1 MNSSLAIA
9 TLLRRHSA
17 LKQRKGMFNNTP
29 TDFFRYKRFLRALQ
43 SNEYKNRSARQPD
56 LYPPVFKKPTIQ
68 EEKDNE
74 DELVVNEDACKKI
87 FIMLIQQHYILP
99 VIKLDS
105 AQLKKQNL
113 KPNKDY
119 PFLQPTDKAHLEPD
133 QYYVWNF
140 NVKTWWDYL
149 IVVGI
154 IAFILLICCYPLW
167 PRSMRLVSYYISLSA
182 LWILIGFF
190 VIAIIRLIIAILSY
204 PVTKDGLFWLFPNF
218 FEDCGVVDSFKPLY
232 GWGDKETY
240 SYQKKLK
247 RKQRKEKKLL
257 EAKEKTATEKV
268 PKTTTES
275 KKPLLE
281 DVEED

>member
-1 MNSSLAIA
+1 
-9 TLLRRHSA
+9 
-17 LKQRKGMFNNTP
+17 MFNNTP

-43 SNEYKNRSARQPD
+43 SDEYVKRSTRQPD
-56 LYPPVFKKPTIQ
+56 LYPPVFKKPSIQ
-68 EEKDNE
+68 ELKEGKDNDDEKDTK
-74 DELVVNEDACKKI
+74 DMDKDLIVNDDVCKKI

-99 VIKLDS
+99 VIKLD
-105 AQLKKQNL
+105 ATQLKKENL

-119 PFLQPTDKAHLEPD
+119 PFLQPTDKARLEPD

-140 NVKTWWDYL
+140 NVKTWYDYL
-149 IVVGI
+149 IVIGVIG
-154 IAFILLICCYPLW
+154 FILLICCYPLW

-204 PVTKDGLFWLFPNF
+204 PFTKNGLFWLFPNF
-218 FEDCGVVDSFKPLY
+218 FEDCGIIESFKPVY
-232 GWGDKETY
+232 GWGNKETY
-240 SYQKKLK
+240 TYQKKLK

-257 EAKEKTATEKV
+257 SQTKEEN
-268 PKTTTES
+268 KTTTDS